1 MRSTAGHA
9 ETENSGVLV
18 HCEMVIQN
26 MIIYKITNKLNG
38 KVYIGQTTR
47 SLAARIYGH
56 IHNHS
61 RVGKDMVKYGRDNFD
76 ISVIDNA
83 ETKEELDDLE
93 IFWIAWY
100 NSTQNGYNILR
111 GGKATKDELRM
122 INKLGL
128 NKPRKHHNRRRGRPP
143 KPIRRPPKPTIRKD
157 GAREH
162 GANEAKGPRS
172 KGVIAVNKWAKI
184 ISEQEIAANKEF
196 RRYLMSR

>member
-18 HCEMVIQN
+18 RYEMVIQN

-143 KPIRRPPKPTIRKD
+143 KSTIRKD
-157 GAREH
+157 SAREH
-162 GANEAKGPRS
+162 GTNKAKGPRP
-172 KGVIAVNKWAKI
+172 KGVIVVNKWAKI
-184 ISEQEIAANKEF
+184 ISEQEVAANKEF

>member
-1 MRSTAGHA
+1 MAS
-9 ETENSGVLV
+9 SGVLV
-18 HCEMVIQN
+18 RCEIVIQN

-47 SLAARIYGH
+47 SLAARIYEH

-61 RVGKDMVKYGRDNFD
+61 RVGKDIVKYGRDNFD

-83 ETKEELDDLE
+83 KTKEELDDLE

-111 GGKATKDELRM
+111 GGKATKDELKM

-128 NKPRKHHNRRRGRPP
+128 NKPRKRHNKRRGRPP
-143 KPIRRPPKPTIRKD
+143 KSTIPKGNERKL
-157 GAREH
+157 RL
-162 GANEAKGPRS
+162 NEAKKARLNGA
-172 KGVIAVNKWAKI
+172 VVVNKWAKI
-184 ISEQEIAANKEF
+184 IKEQEVAANKEF
-196 RRYLMSR
+196 RKSLVI

>member
-1 MRSTAGHA
+1 MRSTAGLA
-9 ETENSGVLV
+9 GVASSGVLV
-18 HCEMVIQN
+18 RCEMVIQN
-26 MIIYKITNKLNG
+26 MIIYKITNNLNG

-47 SLAARIYGH
+47 SLAARIYEH

-83 ETKEELDDLE
+83 KTKEELDDLE

-143 KPIRRPPKPTIRKD
+143 KSTIPKGNERKRRL
-157 GAREH
+157 
-162 GANEAKGPRS
+162 NEAKKVRLN
-172 KGVIAVNKWAKI
+172 GVTIVNKWAKI
-184 ISEQEIAANKEF
+184 IKEQEVAANKEF
-196 RRYLMSR
+196 RKSLMTR

>member
-1 MRSTAGHA
+1 MRSTAGRA
-9 ETENSGVLV
+9 GVASSGVLV
-18 HCEMVIQN
+18 RCEIVIQN

-47 SLAARIYGH
+47 SLAARIYEH

-61 RVGKDMVKYGRDNFD
+61 RVGKDIVKYGRDNFD

-83 ETKEELDDLE
+83 KTKEELDDLE

-128 NKPRKHHNRRRGRPP
+128 NKPRKHRNRRRGRPP
-143 KPIRRPPKPTIRKD
+143 KSTIPKGNERKRRL
-157 GAREH
+157 
-162 GANEAKGPRS
+162 NEAKKVRLN
-172 KGVIAVNKWAKI
+172 GVTIVNKWAKI
-184 ISEQEIAANKEF
+184 IKEQEVAANKEF
-196 RRYLMSR
+196 RKSLMI